1 MAEPV
6 VFRELVQKVR
16 VLRNVK
22 AVEKFHSGERVLD
35 MRCPDPWQD
44 RDCHMSYPEQ

>member
-1 MAEPV
+1 MV
-6 VFRELVQKVR
+6 SRELVQKVR

-22 AVEKFHSGERVLD
+22 DVEKFHSGERVLD
-35 MRCPDPWQD
+35 VLMRCPDPWQD